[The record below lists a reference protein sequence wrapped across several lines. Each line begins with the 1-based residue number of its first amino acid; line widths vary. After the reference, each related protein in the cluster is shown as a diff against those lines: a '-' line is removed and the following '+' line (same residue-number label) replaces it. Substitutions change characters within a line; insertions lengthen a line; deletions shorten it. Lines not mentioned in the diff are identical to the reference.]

1 MTGLTVRDLVAT
13 RVVYCSD
20 YVVVG
25 LMSGVVDVVIE
36 VLVISVVSRESCPCR
51 TVSCSFPVA
60 YIVCCRR
67 CRVTRTRR
75 HNTCDAA
82 PVADGNIDESWRA

>member
-36 VLVISVVSRESCPCR
+36 VSIG
-51 TVSCSFPVA
+51 
-60 YIVCCRR
+60 
-67 CRVTRTRR
+67 
-75 HNTCDAA
+75 D
-82 PVADGNIDESWRA
+82 